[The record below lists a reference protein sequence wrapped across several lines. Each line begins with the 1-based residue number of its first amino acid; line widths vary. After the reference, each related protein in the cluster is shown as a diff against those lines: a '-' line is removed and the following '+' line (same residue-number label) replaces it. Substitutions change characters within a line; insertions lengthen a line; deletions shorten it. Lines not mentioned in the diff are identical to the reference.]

1 MILVRDVAGNDA
13 GLQVRQRLWRSLE
26 QRHVGCRRERLRVG
40 GGIGRQEA
48 VTRWRGKTFTRRPA
62 GYDATNVAQ
71 APSVQCGAKRRRRK
85 VVVILGRMFGWEAA
99 GVAHRRVCASGYPGS
114 PCGTASFW
122 NPLLW
127 WGGVKARFPLSLADP
142 TAGGRPCLVSREQG
156 SNPNLLAKY
165 CDTVYPT
172 T

>member
-85 VVVILGRMFGWEAA
+85 VVVILGWMFGWEAA

-122 NPLLW
+122 NPLC
-127 WGGVKARFPLSLADP
+127 GGVVSNSLSPLLGRSLGRWA
-142 TAGGRPCLVSREQG
+142 TFFGLEGAGFEAEPASE
-156 SNPNLLAKY
+156 
-165 CDTVYPT
+165 
-172 T
+172 